1 MGEVGVGEV
10 GAGEVGVGEVG
21 VGEVGVGELG
31 WGRGGGVLSPHP
43 ALARSIPSMASG
55 VHSGGCSPKSF
66 DSRRRLCWWASAG
79 SKNTS
84 EKK

>member
-1 MGEVGVGEV
+1 M
-10 GAGEVGVGEVG
+10 
-21 VGEVGVGELG
+21 
-31 WGRGGGVLSPHP
+31 LSPHP

-79 SKNTS
+79 SKKTN
-84 EKK
+84 EKKVDSGDLYGQAAQKQNQNRGRDMW